1 MGDSRR
7 VDFWSFK
14 SPLLGSHHVSHP
26 PGDPAGRPYTEEQVV
41 ACRAILHAK
50 RKGHYEVLSV
60 TRTATDDEIK
70 RSYRKLALRF
80 HVRPW
85 VCVV

>member
-1 MGDSRR
+1 M
-7 VDFWSFK
+7 
-14 SPLLGSHHVSHP
+14 
-26 PGDPAGRPYTEEQVV
+26 V

-80 HVRPW
+80 HVRDTY
-85 VCVV
+85 V

>member
-1 MGDSRR
+1 M
-7 VDFWSFK
+7 
-14 SPLLGSHHVSHP
+14 
-26 PGDPAGRPYTEEQVV
+26 V

-80 HVRPW
+80 HVRTGMPSTMYA
-85 VCVV
+85 VACTAHSLLPSASFISAES